1 MKHGWLYSDLH
12 QAFKERTLV
21 SFWLLTERTLIYTK
35 IVCRIPMNNAGVVV
49 VVAAVV
55 VVVVVVGAAAAVAAA
70 AAVV

>member
-1 MKHGWLYSDLH
+1 MKHGWLYSDLL

-49 VVAAVV
+49 GGGGRG
-55 VVVVVVGAAAAVAAA
+55 GAGGGAAA